1 MDFRDAVYDP
11 CMYELSGFVEVVLSA
26 DHLSADKDLQEK
38 LGVCLEVK
46 GEVETTTGGI
56 GRNGHEEL
64 QASPGNKNTI
74 ISSTLKFCANAKCRV
89 SGEWADVH
97 VLVET
102 GASLYLITD
111 TCEEACHGSVKDA
124 IKQQSDFCSKD
135 HGRFEGESMTLAI
148 GASQNEFVNSPIPSE
163 NARLKDVDPCPGSG
177 DKSLRGTPSGKKS
190 SGIRSIV
197 HELHRLSV
205 QNDVKVVGRII
216 RVLKQGDKIRVVAL
230 LDVYLPSSLWSDHN
244 YWKAGKVAIAALTH
258 LSCDWNRRARILQ
271 THSSKVERDA
281 VEDSSAWKVGYCH
294 VLGCKMHERLSK
306 SEMNAKF
313 NLHKIFKSLPT
324 LNKTQSSFGTCI
336 QPRDANSN
344 RGLHDLNDDVLIMI
358 FSKLSPKDLHSIT
371 STCRH
376 TRMLCCE
383 IIPNLNL
390 KLFPHQ
396 QAAVAWMLQREQNP
410 QKFKNPIVKELQT
423 ADGFQLY
430 LNSITGDLTPDI
442 PTEVVDFRGGLFCDE
457 PGLGKTVTALALILK
472 TQGRFSQPPPGI
484 EVRWS
489 ESYFN
494 DKLGYYELATT
505 RRSNRVSHKADEPS
519 VVSVE
524 DSFDYDAQPPD
535 SLIGV
540 SASHDM
546 KVLPSVDSSSYA
558 LNLPDKSIN
567 DESFGV
573 KRCFTGTKRKLF
585 DSSGDYEGD
594 LEQDDLLKVKNQ
606 GLAFSKK
613 KRPSHVLGSEE
624 PGLLYDDGASLPP
637 VAGQG
642 ILFEPSKSLV
652 IEESWLQ
659 CDHCK
664 KWRKFP
670 LGQTLPDEETT
681 WLCTMN
687 KDPIYNRCS
696 SSEEKWNRNHR
707 ICYLQGYRKSGS
719 AGGVKQ
725 NVMFFINVLKE
736 HVHCLDDQ
744 AKKVLS
750 WLANLTSD
758 QLTKMSGEGIALPRE
773 LRHFSISNLDHYKTI
788 FEAFGLVQRSLET
801 KAPKWCYPKGLYE
814 LVFDLDA
821 LKTAL
826 AHPLGGF
833 TRIYLSKATL
843 VVVPSNLVKHWK
855 DQIRKHTKLDQSRVY
870 IWNDKKERPP
880 PHDLAWDHDIVITTF
895 SRLSVEWGLKENS
908 PLMQVHWLRII
919 LDEGHTLGASVSLTN
934 KLQMAI
940 SMHSSYRWILTG
952 TPMPNTPNSQ
962 LAHLHPML
970 KFLHENLY
978 GQNLRWWDSGI
989 LRPFEAGHEDGR
1001 DRLLQLLKRS
1011 MISSRKSH
1019 MRNIPPCIRNVKLL
1033 DFTAKHAAS
1042 YNELVTTVRRNILL
1056 ADWNDPDHIES
1067 LLNSKQW
1074 KSRSNTL
1081 RNVRLSCCV
1090 AGHIRMRDVGKD
1102 VQETLD
1108 ILVQQGVERYSNDY
1122 RELERALFCGSSCN
1136 RCSEWCR
1143 LPILTPCKH
1152 FLCLS
1157 CVALDSTKCT
1167 SPDCGL
1173 AYKMQNPA
1181 ARPENP
1187 NPKWPVPQ
1195 DLIELQPSYAQE
1207 DWHADWKATASSK
1220 VAYLVEQLKLL
1231 QGATIENPHLNNC
1244 MEKVIVFSQFLEHI
1258 EVIKEQLTA
1267 ADIQHVGLYSPL
1279 ISCKKMESLVTF
1291 QNSPDCMVLIMDGSA
1306 ALGLD
1311 LSFVT
1316 HVYLMEPIWDRSMEE
1331 QVISRA
1337 HRMGATRPVYV
1348 ETLAMRST
1356 VEEQMLLLLEVLV

>member
-1 MDFRDAVYDP
+1 MEVNARRSSKESMDDWDAVYDRG
-11 CMYELSGFVEVVLSA
+11 MYELSGFVEVVLSA

-46 GEVETTTGGI
+46 GEIETTTGGI

-89 SGEWADVH
+89 SGELADVH
-97 VLVET
+97 VVVET

-111 TCEEACHGSVKDA
+111 TYEEACYGSVKDA
-124 IKQQSDFCSKD
+124 IRKQSEFCSTD

-148 GASQNEFVNSPIPSE
+148 GASQNEFVNSPIPSQ
-163 NARLKDVDPCPGSG
+163 NPMLKDVDPCPGSG
-177 DKSLRGTPSGKKS
+177 DKRGSLRGTPSGRKS

-271 THSSKVERDA
+271 THSSNVERDA

-306 SEMNAKF
+306 SEMHAKF

-324 LNKTQSSFGTCI
+324 LNKTQSSFGTGI
-336 QPRDANSN
+336 QPSDANSEL
-344 RGLHDLNDDVLIMI
+344 GLHDLIDDVLITI
-358 FSKLSPKDLHSIT
+358 INKLSPKDLQSIT
-371 STCRH
+371 YTCRH

-383 IIPNLNL
+383 ITPYLNL

-430 LNSITGDLTPDI
+430 LNSITGDLTRDI
-442 PTEVVDFRGGLFCDE
+442 PTEVVDFRGGLLCDE

-472 TQGRFSQPPPGI
+472 TQGRFSQPPPGV

-494 DKLGYYELATT
+494 DKLGYYELNRHILTGSRATT
-505 RRSNRVSHKADEPS
+505 RRSNRLSHKADEPS

-573 KRCFTGTKRKLF
+573 KRCLTGTKRKLF
-585 DSSGDYEGD
+585 DSSGDYEG
-594 LEQDDLLKVKNQ
+594 EQQDDLLNVKSQ

-613 KRPSHVLGSEE
+613 KRPSL
-624 PGLLYDDGASLPP
+624 
-637 VAGQG
+637 
-642 ILFEPSKSLV
+642 
-652 IEESWLQ
+652 EESWLQ

-670 LGQTLPDEETT
+670 LGRTLPDEETT
-681 WLCTMN
+681 WLCPMN

-696 SSEEKWNRNHR
+696 SSEEKCNKNHR
-707 ICYLQGYRKSGS
+707 ICYLHGYRKSGS

-736 HVHCLDDQ
+736 HIHCLDGH

-758 QLTKMSGEGIALPRE
+758 QLTKMSGEGIALPRG
-773 LRHFSISNLDHYKTI
+773 LTHFSISNLDHYKTI

-833 TRIYLSKATL
+833 TRIYLSKTTL
-843 VVVPSNLVKHWK
+843 VVVPSNLVNHWK

-870 IWNDKKERPP
+870 IWNDQKERPS

-895 SRLSVEWGLKENS
+895 SRLSSEWGLKENS

-919 LDEGHTLGASVSLTN
+919 LDEGHTLGGSANVTN

-952 TPMPNTPNSQ
+952 TPMPNTLNRQ

-1011 MISSRKSH
+1011 MISSRKSQL
-1019 MRNIPPCIRNVKLL
+1019 RNIPPCIRKVKLL
-1033 DFTAKHAAS
+1033 DFTANHAAT

-1074 KSRSNTL
+1074 KSRSKAL

-1108 ILVQQGVERYSNDY
+1108 ILVQQGVEPCSNGY
-1122 RELERALFCGSSCN
+1122 RELERALFWGSSCN

-1152 FLCLS
+1152 ILCLS
-1157 CVALDSTKCT
+1157 CVVLDSTKCT

-1181 ARPENP
+1181 ARTENP

-1195 DLIELQPSYAQE
+1195 DLIELQVSYAQVQCR
-1207 DWHADWKATASSK
+1207 SFR
-1220 VAYLVEQLKLL
+1220 VEL
-1231 QGATIENPHLNNC
+1231 
-1244 MEKVIVFSQFLEHI
+1244 FL
-1258 EVIKEQLTA
+1258 
-1267 ADIQHVGLYSPL
+1267 
-1279 ISCKKMESLVTF
+1279 
-1291 QNSPDCMVLIMDGSA
+1291 
-1306 ALGLD
+1306 
-1311 LSFVT
+1311 
-1316 HVYLMEPIWDRSMEE
+1316 
-1331 QVISRA
+1331 
-1337 HRMGATRPVYV
+1337 
-1348 ETLAMRST
+1348 
-1356 VEEQMLLLLEVLV
+1356 